1 MNEGRGVITVMMEF
15 FGIGF
20 NFWLF
25 QFEAG
30 FVWTTFSI
38 AKVDDFAD
46 NVFPLLRTLRESM
59 FDLLTNFEG
68 QHRESSTKNFAQFG
82 GVSGTKQSLD
92 MSESA
97 RYSSDVSVELELELS
112 VQLVR
117 LGLFS
122 AYRSETLLRLEQ
134 SRRNPSAR

>member
-1 MNEGRGVITVMMEF
+1 MNEGRGVIRVMMEF
-15 FGIGF
+15 FGISF
-20 NFWLF
+20 NCWLF

-38 AKVDDFAD
+38 AKVEDFAD

-68 QHRESSTKNFAQFG
+68 QHRESSTKIFAQFG

-97 RYSSDVSVELELELS
+97 RYSSDVSVLNS
-112 VQLVR
+112 
-117 LGLFS
+117 
-122 AYRSETLLRLEQ
+122 
-134 SRRNPSAR
+134 PSN